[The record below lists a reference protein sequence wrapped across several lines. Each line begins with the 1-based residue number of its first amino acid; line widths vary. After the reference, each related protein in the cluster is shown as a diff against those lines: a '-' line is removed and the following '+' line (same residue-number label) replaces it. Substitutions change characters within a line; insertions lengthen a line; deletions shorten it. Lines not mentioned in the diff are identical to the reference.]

1 MKILLVEDDPK
12 ISLFV
17 KMGLEDMDN
26 NISVAYDS
34 AMAEKLIFTKEF
46 DIFILDVLIPGI
58 TGFELCKKIR
68 NSGIKTPVIM
78 LTSLDSEEDKLKGFD
93 CGADDYLVKPFS
105 FKELYAR
112 LNVLDKRHTPSV
124 VNPILTIA
132 DLTLDTITKKT
143 KRNNISIKLSSKE
156 FAILELLMS
165 NQGKVFERVEI
176 AEKIWGFSFHTGT
189 NVIDVHIN
197 YLRKKIDKNFEP
209 KLIQTIVG
217 FGYVIK
223 VPA

>member
-1 MKILLVEDDPK
+1 
-12 ISLFV
+12 
-17 KMGLEDMDN
+17 
-26 NISVAYDS
+26 
-34 AMAEKLIFTKEF
+34 
-46 DIFILDVLIPGI
+46 
-58 TGFELCKKIR
+58 
-68 NSGIKTPVIM
+68 M